1 MIEII
6 FRSVNGHEYKDA
18 FEHHENFSE
27 HIFTDVK
34 TVNCGWQPMVGHPTC
49 TKGCDTNC
57 KLCQI
62 LFDEIGVE
70 Y

>member
-6 FRSVNGHEYKDA
+6 FSLVKGHEYKDA
-18 FEHHENFSE
+18 FEHHKEYSE
-27 HIFTDVK
+27 HIFTEVK
-34 TVNCGWQPMVGHPTC
+34 TPHCGWKTVDVFPTC
-49 TKGCDTNC
+49 TKGCDTSC

-62 LFDEIGVE
+62 FFDEIDVE

>member
-6 FRSVNGHEYKDA
+6 FGLVKGHKYKDSY
-18 FEHHENFSE
+18 ENDE
-27 HIFTDVK
+27 HICTEVK
-34 TVNCGWQPMVGHPTC
+34 TPHCGWQPMVGHPTC

-57 KLCQI
+57 KLCQVF
-62 LFDEIGVE
+62 LDEIGVE

>member
-6 FRSVNGHEYKDA
+6 FGLVKGHEYKD
-18 FEHHENFSE
+18 SYDDE
-27 HIFTDVK
+27 HIYTEVK
-34 TVNCGWQPMVGHPTC
+34 TPHCGWQPMVGHPTC

-62 LFDEIGVE
+62 LFDEIDVE